1 VTKPLET
8 PEFSAELRQLLVAVA
23 LNDATDAQIGRLNEL
38 LLYDERL
45 RQEAARFFEE
55 EAVLRREFNVLDRV
69 GEFHKTLAKEAAG
82 QRKPSST
89 SHVDCEPR
97 ILHSTWQRLSLA
109 VAVSIAA
116 SMGIIWLAGQGR
128 NSTINQSA
136 EEAHLRPPSVAE
148 SARDASQQPRLPPL
162 VAGLLT
168 PVTRVSWSGP
178 QFATELNSG
187 PPTSTMSEGVI
198 SFISAFG
205 RPAQGYMVCLQP
217 GALLDLVVAGD
228 AEGENAL
235 AVIEFDGSGRPTG
248 RRISFSNSAG
258 EGTSNPAIAGKFSP
272 MTKKGRLGI
281 WTERN
286 DSAAPRYY
294 LFTGVHK
301 LLNRSADDSWHVS
314 NLSAFVEEP
323 GLLHIGWDDSGM
335 PAPGDKDLVQ
345 LPDYDFDDVTATI
358 RIKNSTSEP
367 DRRAAG
373 VHVYSKTAAYDDAAN
388 QPSTSEFDRYPF
400 SVAPGQA
407 AIVKVCSRSG
417 APVEIAVFEKD
428 SNKLQWR
435 CRKATLPSPT
445 LGICAIENDTSQP
458 REFYLVGK
466 KKQPTAT
473 ARPSLLPL
481 SHSVL
486 FEQEEFVTIGF
497 GDDQLASDFNK
508 VRVDILTMDEL

>member
-1 VTKPLET
+1 M
-8 PEFSAELRQLLVAVA
+8 R
-23 LNDATDAQIGRLNEL
+23 
-38 LLYDERL
+38 
-45 RQEAARFFEE
+45 
-55 EAVLRREFNVLDRV
+55 
-69 GEFHKTLAKEAAG
+69 
-82 QRKPSST
+82 
-89 SHVDCEPR
+89 
-97 ILHSTWQRLSLA
+97 
-109 VAVSIAA
+109 
-116 SMGIIWLAGQGR
+116 
-128 NSTINQSA
+128 
-136 EEAHLRPPSVAE
+136 
-148 SARDASQQPRLPPL
+148 
-162 VAGLLT
+162 
-168 PVTRVSWSGP
+168 
-178 QFATELNSG
+178 
-187 PPTSTMSEGVI
+187 EGVI

-258 EGTSNPAIAGKFSP
+258 EGASNSAVAGKFSP
-272 MTKKGRLGI
+272 VTKKGRLGI

-286 DSAAPRYY
+286 DTAVPRYY
-294 LFTGVHK
+294 FFTGVHK

-314 NLSAFVEEP
+314 NLSAFVEQP

-335 PAPGDKDLVQ
+335 PAPGDKELVQ

-358 RIKNSTSEP
+358 RIKNSTLES

-373 VHVYSKTAAYDDAAN
+373 LHIYSKTAEYDDAPN
-388 QPSTSEFDRYPF
+388 QRSASDLDRYPF

-417 APVEIAVFEKD
+417 ASVEIAVFEKD
-428 SNKLQWR
+428 SDKLQWR
-435 CRKATLPSPT
+435 CRKGTLPSPT
-445 LGICAIENDTSQP
+445 LGICAIENDASRP
-458 REFYLVGK
+458 REFYVVAK
-466 KKQPTAT
+466 RNQPAANAST
-473 ARPSLLPL
+473 SSLPL

-497 GDDQLASDFNK
+497 GDDQLRSDFNK

>member
-1 VTKPLET
+1 VTTPLENS
-8 PEFSAELRQLLVAVA
+8 EFSAELRQLLVAVA
-23 LNDATDAQIGRLNEL
+23 LSDATDAQIGRLNNL
-38 LLYDERL
+38 LLHEKQL
-45 RQEAARFFEE
+45 RHEAGRFFEE

-69 GEFHKTLAKEAAG
+69 GEFHKTLAKQSAG
-82 QRKPSST
+82 QNTPPGAG
-89 SHVDCEPR
+89 HIDCKPR
-97 ILHSTWQRLSLA
+97 ILNCTWQRLSLA
-109 VAVSIAA
+109 VAVLIAA
-116 SMGIIWLAGQGR
+116 SIGILWSAVQIR
-128 NSTINQSA
+128 NSAINQSA
-136 EEAHLRPPSVAE
+136 EERHPRPPSVAE
-148 SARDASQQPRLPPL
+148 RARDASQQHGLPPL

-168 PVTRVSWSGP
+168 PVTHVSWSGP
-178 QFATELNSG
+178 QFASEVNSG
-187 PPTSTMSEGVI
+187 PPTSTMSEGII

-205 RPAQGYMVCLQP
+205 RPARGYMVCLQP
-217 GALLDLVVAGD
+217 AALLDLVVAGD

-235 AVIEFDGSGRPTG
+235 AVIEFDVSGRPTG

-258 EGTSNPAIAGKFSP
+258 EGTSNPAIASKFSP

-286 DSAAPRYY
+286 DTAAPRYY

-314 NLSAFVEEP
+314 NLSTFVEEP

-335 PAPGDKDLVQ
+335 PSPGDKDLVQ

-358 RIKNSTSEP
+358 RIKNSIPEP
-367 DRRAAG
+367 NRPAAG
-373 VHVYSKTAAYDDAAN
+373 LHIYSKTAEYDDASN
-388 QPSTSEFDRYPF
+388 QLSTNELDRYPF
-400 SVAPGQA
+400 FLAPGQA

-417 APVEIAVFEKD
+417 ASVEMAVFEKD
-428 SNKLQWR
+428 SDKLRWR
-435 CRKATLPSPT
+435 CRKGTSPSPT

-466 KKQPTAT
+466 KKQLA
-473 ARPSLLPL
+473 ANAGPSMLPL
-481 SHSVL
+481 AHSTL

-497 GDDQLASDFNK
+497 GDDQLRSDFNK